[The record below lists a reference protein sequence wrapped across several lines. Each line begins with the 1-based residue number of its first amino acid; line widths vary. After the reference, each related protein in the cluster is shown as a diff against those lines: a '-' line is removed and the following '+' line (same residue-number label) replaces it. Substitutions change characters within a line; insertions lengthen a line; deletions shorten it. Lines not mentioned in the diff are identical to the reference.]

1 MSSSFRRP
9 NRPISQTN
17 NNNNNA
23 KISVDTRTTSSSTN
37 HHESGK
43 HDVSSPFSSTSL
55 SSSSSPLTSKSR
67 IVLERI
73 GTRPSKGGLT
83 LTSSGLRD
91 LDAIIGGGQPL
102 GTAILIEEDR
112 WTQDLALALT
122 RYWAA
127 EVRSYIMMK
136 LYKPVISR
144 KKNMSLIIFLTY
156 HLFT

>member
-9 NRPISQTN
+9 NRSISQT
-17 NNNNNA
+17 NNNNA

-43 HDVSSPFSSTSL
+43 HDVSSPSSSTSL

>member
-9 NRPISQTN
+9 NRSISQT
-17 NNNNNA
+17 NNNNA

-37 HHESGK
+37 HHESVK
-43 HDVSSPFSSTSL
+43 HDVSSPSSSTSL